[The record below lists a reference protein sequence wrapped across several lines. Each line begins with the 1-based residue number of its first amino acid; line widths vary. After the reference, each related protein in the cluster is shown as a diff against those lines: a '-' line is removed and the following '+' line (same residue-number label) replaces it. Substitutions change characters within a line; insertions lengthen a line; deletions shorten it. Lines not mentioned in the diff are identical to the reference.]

1 MDWVVTRRILD
12 TNPLKEG
19 PIAIIKSTLR
29 DKGITGLYSGC
40 GALVV
45 GNAAKAGVRFVS
57 YDYFKNLLKD
67 KDVSSMLECR
77 HWDCRVHKFSCPGE
91 SQRS

>member
-1 MDWVVTRRILD
+1 MTRWIFD
-12 TNPLKEG
+12 ANPSKEG

-67 KDVSSMLECR
+67 KDVSPCWNVVTGTAVLTNYLCL
-77 HWDCRVHKFSCPGE
+77 GE